1 MNLYLII
8 FSKFIPKII
17 FFKTLFINFKIYF
30 SYLIE
35 RDVCYL
41 VLCEKNFSKRSAF
54 SFLEDIAAEF
64 NRLYGRQVATVSRP
78 YTLIE
83 FGNVFLDNY
92 L

>member
-1 MNLYLII
+1 MN
-8 FSKFIPKII
+8 
-17 FFKTLFINFKIYF
+17 YF
-30 SYLIE
+30 CISYLIE

-64 NRLYGRQVATVSRP
+64 NRIYGRQVSTVSRP

-83 FGNVFLDNY
+83 FGNYFILYILIYIRVDTRSMINISSPIIF
-92 L
+92 

>member
-1 MNLYLII
+1 MHNWICTILFSVSVLKIKLFKNLSTCGKI
-8 FSKFIPKII
+8 FC
-17 FFKTLFINFKIYF
+17 F

-64 NRLYGRQVATVSRP
+64 NRLYGRLVSTVSRP

-83 FGNVFLDNY
+83 FGNL

>member
-1 MNLYLII
+1 MKYYCL
-8 FSKFIPKII
+8 
-17 FFKTLFINFKIYF
+17 

-64 NRLYGRQVATVSRP
+64 NKLYGRQVSTVSRP

-83 FGNVFLDNY
+83 FGNLLRFNVWRILSTYKFNSD
-92 L
+92 

>member
-1 MNLYLII
+1 MKY
-8 FSKFIPKII
+8 FD
-17 FFKTLFINFKIYF
+17 F

-64 NRLYGRQVATVSRP
+64 NRLYGRQVSTVSRP

-83 FGNVFLDNY
+83 FGNSLLFY
-92 L
+92 LSKYSQT

>member
-1 MNLYLII
+1 M
-8 FSKFIPKII
+8 
-17 FFKTLFINFKIYF
+17 
-30 SYLIE
+30 IE

-64 NRLYGRQVATVSRP
+64 NRLYGRQVSTVSRP

-83 FGNVFLDNY
+83 FGKLFKYLHNIVIFAISHTVILQKLNY
-92 L
+92 KTMTNTYDYFR

>member
-1 MNLYLII
+1 MKYFYL
-8 FSKFIPKII
+8 
-17 FFKTLFINFKIYF
+17 

-64 NRLYGRQVATVSRP
+64 NKLYGRQVSTVSRP

-83 FGNVFLDNY
+83 FGNLLRFNVWRIPSIYKFNSD
-92 L
+92 